1 MHYFSGLRPADSFIV
16 HTNYVQSSLSEDV
29 LKRLYIPLIGLESI
43 AVYQYL
49 SQFINGHQVSEP
61 ETHYL
66 ILNELK
72 MNLSHFEQLRERL
85 EAIGLI
91 KTFLK
96 TGEDQCFVYK
106 LISPVMPAQFFND
119 PMLSVFLFQ
128 VVGKERFQQLKKH
141 FCTDTIDLSDYRDV
155 SKNYMDVFGTPK
167 EPNHSIFN
175 DNEKIIKT
183 NDSLGIPVH
192 QQTFDFDLLEMLLN
206 QNLITREQLP
216 KETCELITQLSV
228 LYDIAPT
235 DMRRIILQSLS
246 ADQTISHEDLR
257 KNARDFYQLEHQGNL
272 PILTEARKSEET
284 EDQTQLSWFEMMDT
298 TSPIVMLASISKS
311 EPTQKQKRMI
321 ETIIEREKLS
331 FGVINVLLQYVMFTS
346 DMKLPQSYIEE
357 IASNWKKL
365 KFESSRQAYDHVKK
379 LQKQQ
384 AERKTEQK
392 VHKTRLRPSYE
403 KTPEWVAQMKEG
415 SVPVAAHEDDSLEAE
430 KRQLEQEL
438 KNFWKEDN

>member
-16 HTNYVQSSLSEDV
+16 HTNYVQSPLSEDV

-49 SQFINGHQVSEP
+49 SQFINGRQVSEP

-85 EAIGLI
+85 EAIGLL

-96 TGEDQCFVYK
+96 TGEAQCFVYK

-128 VVGKERFQQLKKH
+128 VVGKERFHQLKKH
-141 FCTDTIDLSDYRDV
+141 FCTDTIDLTDYRDV

-167 EPNHSIFN
+167 EPDAGIFKG
-175 DNEKIIKT
+175 NETIIKT

-216 KETCELITQLSV
+216 KATRDLITQLSV

-235 DMRRIILQSLS
+235 EMRRIILRSLS
-246 ADQTISHEDLR
+246 ADQTISHEELR
-257 KNARDFYQLEHQGNL
+257 KNARDFYQLEHEGNL
-272 PILTEARKSEET
+272 PALTEARQPDEV
-284 EDQTQLSWFEMMDT
+284 EDKTQLSWFEMMDT
-298 TSPIVMLASISKS
+298 TSPVAMLASTSKS
-311 EPTQKQKRMI
+311 EPTARQKRMI
-321 ETIIEREKLS
+321 ESIVEREKLP
-331 FGVINVLLQYVMFTS
+331 FGVINILLQYVMFTH
-346 DMKLPQSYIEE
+346 DMQLPQSYIEE

-384 AERKTEQK
+384 AERQSEQK
-392 VHKTRLRPSYE
+392 PRRTRPSYE
-403 KTPEWVAQMKEG
+403 KTPAWVSQMKEG
-415 SVPVAAHEDDSLEAE
+415 SAPVAVETDQALEAE
-430 KRQLEQEL
+430 KRKLEEEL
-438 KNFWKEDN
+438 KNFWKEDER